1 MMQIIIPM
9 SGIGKRFQDAGYS
22 DPKFMLDIGQKK
34 IIEHVVGMFSGED
47 KFIFICNKDHMEDDK
62 FGIKKLLNNLNLENF
77 EIVAIDP
84 HKLGPVYAVLQAE
97 KYITK
102 DMPTIVNYCDFCCD
116 WDYEEFK
123 KFIEQN
129 KCEGCIPAYK
139 GFHPHTLYSNY
150 YAYLKLNHENVLDDI
165 KEKEPFT
172 SNPREEL
179 ASSGTYYFSSGA
191 LVISAFKKCI
201 KEKLSVNNEYY
212 ISLVYKILLQ
222 DNLKVL
228 GYELNHFMQWG
239 TPQDYEEFKYYFN
252 IFQDKDK
259 KYSGSFDGNYL
270 MSIAGKGQRFRDAG
284 FRNEKPFLDINDTKL
299 FKLASN
305 DFPSKLPVKIILRE
319 DQEKEAKKYIEQDEV
334 IVLDGLK
341 NGQALSVYEGIKNA
355 NLNCDKPLHI
365 TACDSTAI
373 FNKQAYLELIN
384 SEQFDVIV
392 FGAEN
397 YPYSKR
403 SPHSYGWI
411 GVKNQSNII
420 EKISVK
426 KPIGQNLSQPIVISD
441 FTFKNA
447 DIFNTAVESMVNR
460 NGKVNNEF
468 YIDECINDC
477 IELGYKVIYFPVD
490 YYVSWG
496 TPEEFKTFNYWQEC
510 FKSWEG

>member
-1 MMQIIIPM
+1 M
-9 SGIGKRFQDAGYS
+9 
-22 DPKFMLDIGQKK
+22 
-34 IIEHVVGMFSGED
+34 
-47 KFIFICNKDHMEDDK
+47 
-62 FGIKKLLNNLNLENF
+62 
-77 EIVAIDP
+77 
-84 HKLGPVYAVLQAE
+84 
-97 KYITK
+97 
-102 DMPTIVNYCDFCCD
+102 
-116 WDYEEFK
+116 
-123 KFIEQN
+123 
-129 KCEGCIPAYK
+129 
-139 GFHPHTLYSNY
+139 
-150 YAYLKLNHENVLDDI
+150 
-165 KEKEPFT
+165 
-172 SNPREEL
+172 
-179 ASSGTYYFSSGA
+179 
-191 LVISAFKKCI
+191 
-201 KEKLSVNNEYY
+201 
-212 ISLVYKILLQ
+212 
-222 DNLKVL
+222 
-228 GYELNHFMQWG
+228 
-239 TPQDYEEFKYYFN
+239 
-252 IFQDKDK
+252 
-259 KYSGSFDGNYL
+259 
-270 MSIAGKGQRFRDAG
+270 
-284 FRNEKPFLDINDTKL
+284 
-299 FKLASN
+299 
-305 DFPSKLPVKIILRE
+305 
-319 DQEKEAKKYIEQDEV
+319 
-334 IVLDGLK
+334 
-341 NGQALSVYEGIKNA
+341 
-355 NLNCDKPLHI
+355 HI